1 METLLKV
8 TGLEKSYGKGEALVK
23 ALRGIDLD
31 IYPGQLTAIFG
42 KSGSGKTTL
51 LKVLGLLSNA
61 DKGTITFH
69 DQNILGL
76 KGETKAKI
84 RREEYGFIFQDFNL
98 IPEYKVKDNILMPL
112 YLDNTKIDQDYFEYL
127 LKRIEIKEIIERYPD
142 QISGG
147 QQQRCAIARALIS
160 KPKLI
165 FADEPTGNLDKQ
177 TGKNIFDLM
186 IDLVHKDKQTIVMV
200 THDLEL
206 ASKSDRIITLS
217 DGIILKDN
225 DHDFHRFKVENN

>member
-31 IYPGQLTAIFG
+31 IYPGQLTAIIG

-61 DKGTITFH
+61 DKGTVTFH
-69 DQNILGL
+69 GQNILGL

-112 YLDNTKIDQDYFEYL
+112 YLDNAKVDQDYFEYL
-127 LKRIEIKEIIERYPD
+127 LKRIEIKDIIERYPD

-177 TGKNIFDLM
+177 TGNNIFDLM
-186 IDLVHKDKQTIVMV
+186 IDLVHKDRQTIVMV

-206 ASKSDRIITLS
+206 ASKADRIITLS

-225 DHDFHRFKVENN
+225 DHDYHRFKVENN

>member
-31 IYPGQLTAIFG
+31 IYPGQLTAIIG

-61 DKGTITFH
+61 DKGTVTFH
-69 DQNILGL
+69 GQNILGL

-112 YLDNTKIDQDYFEYL
+112 YLDNAKVDQDYFEYL

-177 TGKNIFDLM
+177 TGNNIFDLM
-186 IDLVHKDKQTIVMV
+186 IDLVHKDRQTIVMV

-206 ASKSDRIITLS
+206 ASKADRIITLS

-225 DHDFHRFKVENN
+225 DHDYHRFKVENN

>member
-31 IYPGQLTAIFG
+31 IYPGQLTAIIG

-61 DKGTITFH
+61 DKGTVTFH
-69 DQNILGL
+69 GQNILGL

-112 YLDNTKIDQDYFEYL
+112 YLDNAKVDQNYFEYL
-127 LKRIEIKEIIERYPD
+127 LKRIEIKDIIERYPD

-177 TGKNIFDLM
+177 TGNNIFDLM
-186 IDLVHKDKQTIVMV
+186 NDLVHKDKQTIVMV

-206 ASKSDRIITLS
+206 ASKADRIITLS

-225 DHDFHRFKVENN
+225 DHDYHRFKVENN

>member
-8 TGLEKSYGKGEALVK
+8 TDLEKSYGKVEALVK

-31 IYPGQLTAIFG
+31 IYPGQLTAIIG

-61 DKGTITFH
+61 DKGTVTFH
-69 DQNILGL
+69 GQNILGL

-112 YLDNTKIDQDYFEYL
+112 YLDNAKIDQDYFEYL
-127 LKRIEIKEIIERYPD
+127 LERIEIKEIIERYPD

-177 TGKNIFDLM
+177 TGNNIFALM

-206 ASKSDRIITLS
+206 ASKADRIITLS

-225 DHDFHRFKVENN
+225 DHDYHRFKVENN

>member
-31 IYPGQLTAIFG
+31 IYPGQLTAIIG

-61 DKGTITFH
+61 DKGTVTFH
-69 DQNILGL
+69 GQNILGL

-112 YLDNTKIDQDYFEYL
+112 YLDNAKVDQNYFEYL
-127 LKRIEIKEIIERYPD
+127 LKRIEIKDIIERYPD

-177 TGKNIFDLM
+177 TGNNIFDLM

-206 ASKSDRIITLS
+206 ASKADRIITLS

-225 DHDFHRFKVENN
+225 DHDYHRFKVENN